1 MTTKKRIVILGA
13 GYAGLLASV
22 RLAGK
27 VKAKDV
33 HITLIN
39 ASSDFV
45 ERVRMHQVA
54 TNQSIKKH
62 PIDGFLRG
70 KAVDFIRG
78 WVTGIDPTKRE
89 VHLKTDDDELHIE
102 YDNLVYALGSH
113 IDRSRVEG
121 AQEFAYSL
129 NADSV
134 AKLHEVLP
142 EVVNKQGKL
151 AVIGGGLTGIEAATE
166 FAETYPQLQVSLLTR
181 GGLGDNLSQKGKV
194 HLYKVFARLGIQIH
208 EHVSVERIEQYT
220 IHLQDNDVSEF
231 DICLWSA
238 GFAVPQLAKQSGI
251 TVNHSGRVIIDAEM
265 RSVSHPEIFAIGDSS
280 VFADHVGLQTRMSC
294 ATAMPMGAHAVDNL
308 VELYKDRELKPF
320 AFGYILQCISL
331 GRHDALIQL
340 VESDDTPKDRIFT
353 GRLGKFIKEIIV
365 IYTIAMTRWE
375 RRFPGLYTW
384 AKSIEGK
391 STQVS
396 LNQEQVTAWNS
407 LNNTAQ

>member
-1 MTTKKRIVILGA
+1 MATKKRIIILGA

-39 ASSDFV
+39 ASSEFV

-54 TNQSIKKH
+54 TNQEIKKH
-62 PIDGFLRG
+62 PIEGFLRG
-70 KAVDFIRG
+70 KVVDFVQG
-78 WVTGIDPTKRE
+78 WVTGINSAKRE
-89 VHLKTDDDELHIE
+89 VYLKADNGEQHIE
-102 YDNLVYALGSH
+102 YDNLIYALGSH

-121 AQEFAYSL
+121 AQEFAYAL

-134 AKLHEVLP
+134 AKLHQVLP
-142 EVVNKQGKL
+142 AVLEKHGKL

-166 FAETYPQLQVSLLTR
+166 FAETYSQLQVSLLTR
-181 GGLGDNLSQKGKV
+181 GGLGDNLSQMGRAYL
-194 HLYKVFARLGIQIH
+194 HKVFARLGIQIH
-208 EHVSVERIEQYT
+208 EYVSVERIEQNT
-220 IHLQDNDVSEF
+220 IRLQDNHAVEF

-251 TVNHSGRVIIDAEM
+251 SVNASGQVVIDAEM
-265 RSVSHPEIFAIGDSS
+265 RSVSHPEIFAVGDSA
-280 VFADHVGLQTRMSC
+280 VFADHVGLKMRMAC
-294 ATAMPMGAHAVDNL
+294 ATAMPMGAHAVNNL
-308 VELYKDRELKPF
+308 VELHKGRELKPF
-320 AFGYILQCISL
+320 AYGYLLQCISL
-331 GRHDALIQL
+331 GRHDALVQL
-340 VESDDTPKDRIFT
+340 VEADDTPKDRIFT
-353 GRLGKFIKEIIV
+353 GRLGKFIKEMIV
-365 IYTIAMTRWE
+365 IGTIAMTRWE

-391 STQVS
+391 PTQTS
-396 LNQEQVTAWNS
+396 LNQEQVSTWNS